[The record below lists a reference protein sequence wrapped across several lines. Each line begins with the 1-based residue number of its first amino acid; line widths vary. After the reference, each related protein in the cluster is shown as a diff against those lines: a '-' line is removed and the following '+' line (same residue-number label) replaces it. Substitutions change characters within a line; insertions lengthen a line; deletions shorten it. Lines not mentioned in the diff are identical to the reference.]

1 MKEGSTM
8 LRITKRIAL
17 LAGAVAGILLLIGV
31 NVSAQSQAYP
41 ARTIR
46 FIVPYVPSGGVD
58 FVARTLAEKLSQTF
72 SHPVIVDN
80 RPGGSTNIGT
90 ELVARAAPD
99 GYTFLVASVPTSVN
113 MTLFKNLRFNI
124 IKDFI
129 HISLLSTAP
138 NILVVHPS
146 LPVKSVHELIA
157 YAKARPGQLT
167 FGSAGI
173 GTSNHLSG
181 ELFKIMAGIDM
192 LHVPYKGGGAAVTE
206 LLGGHISM
214 YFATPP
220 SVMSHV
226 QSGKL
231 RALGVTSEKRS
242 ASVPDIPTISESGL
256 PGFDQSAWHG
266 LFAPAGTPA
275 PIIAKLS
282 AEVVKV
288 LRMPDVEKR
297 FNSQAVDVI
306 ASSPE
311 EFAAFIRQDVAKYER
326 LIKTANIHVE

>member
-1 MKEGSTM
+1 ML

-17 LAGAVAGILLLIGV
+17 VAGATAVVLPLIGV
-31 NVSAQSQAYP
+31 NASAQLQAYP
-41 ARTIR
+41 TKTIR
-46 FIVPYVPSGGVD
+46 FVVPYVPSGGVD
-58 FVARTLAEKLSQTF
+58 FVARTLAEKLSQTLGH
-72 SHPVIVDN
+72 SVIVDN

-124 IKDFI
+124 ITDFI

-146 LPVKSVHELIA
+146 LPVKSVNELIA

-181 ELFKIMAGIDM
+181 ELFKIMGGIDM

-242 ASVPDIPTISESGL
+242 ASVPEIPTISESGL

-282 AEVVKV
+282 AEVVRV

-311 EFAAFIRQDVAKYER
+311 EFAAFIRKDVAKYEK
-326 LIKTANIHVE
+326 LIKAANIHVE

>member
-1 MKEGSTM
+1 MM
-8 LRITKRIAL
+8 LRITKRIAF
-17 LAGAVAGILLLIGV
+17 VASVVASVQLLIGV
-31 NVSAQSQAYP
+31 EVSAQTQAYP
-41 ARTIR
+41 TKTIR
-46 FIVPYVPSGGVD
+46 FVVPYVPSGGVD
-58 FVARTLAEKLSQTF
+58 FVARTLAEKLSQTLGH
-72 SHPVIVDN
+72 SVIVDN

-90 ELVARAAPD
+90 ELVARSAPD

-124 IKDFI
+124 INDFI
-129 HISLLSTAP
+129 HISLLSIAP

-146 LPVKSVHELIA
+146 LPVKTVNELIA

-181 ELFKIMAGIDM
+181 ELFKIMGGIDM

-242 ASVPDIPTISESGL
+242 ASVPNIPTISESGL

-282 AEVVKV
+282 AEVVRV

-311 EFAAFIRQDVAKYER
+311 EFAAFIRKDVAKYEK
-326 LIKTANIHVE
+326 LITAANIHVE

>member
-1 MKEGSTM
+1 MR
-8 LRITKRIAL
+8 RIVKRIAL
-17 LAGAVAGILLLIGV
+17 LAGAVAGVLLLVGV

-41 ARTIR
+41 TRPVR
-46 FIVPYVPSGGVD
+46 FIVPYVPGGGVD
-58 FVARTLAEKLSQTF
+58 FAARTLGERLSQALGHT
-72 SHPVIVDN
+72 VIVDN

-99 GYTFLVASVPTSVN
+99 GYTLLVASVPTSVN
-113 MTLFKNLRFNI
+113 VTLFKNLRFNI
-124 IKDFI
+124 IKDFV

-138 NILVVHPS
+138 NVLVVHPS
-146 LPVKSVHELIA
+146 LPVKSVTELIA

-181 ELFKIMAGIDM
+181 ELFKMMGGIDM

-214 YFATPP
+214 YFATTP

-226 QSGKL
+226 RSGKL

-266 LFAPAGTPA
+266 LFAPAGTPE

-282 AEVVKV
+282 AEVVRG
-288 LRMPDVEKR
+288 LRIPDVEKR
-297 FNSQAVDVI
+297 FNSQGVDVI
-306 ASSPE
+306 ASSPA
-311 EFAAFIRQDVAKYER
+311 EFAAFIRQEVVKYEKI
-326 LIKTANIHVE
+326 IKTSNIHVE

>member
-1 MKEGSTM
+1 M
-8 LRITKRIAL
+8 INFAKRIVL
-17 LAGAVAGILLLIGV
+17 TAGAAAGVLLLIGV

-41 ARTIR
+41 TRPIR
-46 FIVPYVPSGGVD
+46 FVVPYVPGGGVD
-58 FVARTLAEKLSQTF
+58 FVARTLAEKLSQTLG
-72 SHPVIVDN
+72 HTVIVDN

-90 ELVARAAPD
+90 ELVSRAAPD
-99 GYTFLVASVPTSVN
+99 GYTFLVASVPASVN

-129 HISLLSTAP
+129 HISLLSSAP

-181 ELFKIMAGIDM
+181 ELFKMMAGIDM

-226 QSGKL
+226 RSGKL

-256 PGFDQSAWHG
+256 TGFDQLAWHG

-282 AEVVKV
+282 VEVVKV
-288 LRMPDVEKR
+288 LRMPDVKKR
-297 FNSQAVDVI
+297 FVSQAVDVI

>member
-1 MKEGSTM
+1 MR
-8 LRITKRIAL
+8 RITQKIAL
-17 LAGAVAGILLLIGV
+17 VAGAAAGVLLLIGV
-31 NVSAQSQAYP
+31 DVSAQSQAYP
-41 ARTIR
+41 TKTIR
-46 FIVPYVPSGGVD
+46 FVVPYVPSGGVD
-58 FVARTLAEKLSQTF
+58 FVARTLAEKLSQTLGH
-72 SHPVIVDN
+72 SVIVDN

-124 IKDFI
+124 ITDFI

-146 LPVKSVHELIA
+146 LPVKSVPELIA

-181 ELFKIMAGIDM
+181 ELFKIMGGIDM

-297 FNSQAVDVI
+297 FHSQAVDVI

-311 EFAAFIRQDVAKYER
+311 EFAAFIRQDVAKYEK

>member
-1 MKEGSTM
+1 MVPR
-8 LRITKRIAL
+8 LARRIAL
-17 LAGAVAGILLLIGV
+17 LAGPIAGVLLLIGV
-31 NVSAQSQAYP
+31 DVSAQPQAYP
-41 ARTIR
+41 TRTVR
-46 FIVPYVPSGGVD
+46 FIVPYVPGGGVD
-58 FVARTLAEKLSQTF
+58 FAARTLAEKLSQTLG
-72 SHPVIVDN
+72 HTVIVDN

-90 ELVARAAPD
+90 ELVAKSPPD
-99 GYTFLVASVPTSVN
+99 GYTLLVASVPTSVN

-124 IKDFI
+124 ITDFV
-129 HISLLSTAP
+129 HVCLLSTAP

-146 LPVKSVHELIA
+146 LPVKSIRELIA

-181 ELFKIMAGIDM
+181 ELFKMMAGIDM
-192 LHVPYKGGGAAVTE
+192 LHIPYKGGGAAVTE

-226 QSGKL
+226 HSGKL
-231 RALGVTSEKRS
+231 HALGVTSEKRS
-242 ASVPDIPTISESGL
+242 ASVPDIPTISDSGL

-275 PIIAKLS
+275 PIIARLS
-282 AEVVKV
+282 AETIKI
-288 LRMPDVEKR
+288 LRTPDVEKR
-297 FNSQAVDVI
+297 FNSQACDVI
-306 ASSPE
+306 ASTPE
-311 EFAAFIRQDVAKYER
+311 EFTAFIKRDVAKYEK
-326 LIKTANIHVE
+326 LIKTANLHVE

>member
-1 MKEGSTM
+1 M

-17 LAGAVAGILLLIGV
+17 LAGPVAGVLLLICV

-41 ARTIR
+41 TRPIR
-46 FIVPYVPSGGVD
+46 FVVPYVPSGGVD

-146 LPVKSVHELIA
+146 LPVKSIHELVS

-282 AEVVKV
+282 TEVVKV
-288 LRMPDVEKR
+288 LKMPDVEKR
-297 FNSQAVDVI
+297 FNSQGVDVI

-311 EFAAFIRQDVAKYER
+311 EFAAFIKRDVAKYER
-326 LIKTANIHVE
+326 LIKTANIHIE